1 MNGCKES
8 IALINA
14 MLEKSLRRNT
24 TVSMF
29 TLDRIYS
36 DLLGIGSTMVWIH
49 SIYTGLVGNKNSMI
63 LYCITFISRPIWY
76 QIADLIH
83 TGSTRSQVN
92 TRLVCTNFIPVPN
105 RSVTLST
112 LPEFQIYPGGNL
124 IKNVI
129 PEKISQVVA
138 YS

>member
-29 TLDRIYS
+29 TLDHIYS

-49 SIYTGLVGNKNSMI
+49 SVYTGLVGNKNNMI
-63 LYCITFISRPIWY
+63 LYCITFISGPIWY
-76 QIADLIH
+76 RIADVIH
-83 TGSTRSQVN
+83 TGSTRSHVN
-92 TRLVCTNFIPVPN
+92 TRLVCTNFIPFQN
-105 RSVTLST
+105 R
-112 LPEFQIYPGGNL
+112 F
-124 IKNVI
+124 VI
-129 PEKISQVVA
+129 CKHCLNFRFIQEEI
-138 YS
+138 